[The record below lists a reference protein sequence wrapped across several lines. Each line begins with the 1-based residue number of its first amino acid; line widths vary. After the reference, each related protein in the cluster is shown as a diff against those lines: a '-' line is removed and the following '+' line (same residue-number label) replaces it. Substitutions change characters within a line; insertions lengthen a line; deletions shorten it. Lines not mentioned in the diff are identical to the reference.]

1 MDLPVCRLRR
11 ACARVCVWVH
21 RSARTL
27 PRDDDD
33 DDEAL
38 VIQRA
43 LCVHSLVP
51 IPSSLS
57 LSLIYESA
65 LIAVFIIS
73 RGSGESV
80 CLTSCVSSA
89 RSPPAREELISTTK
103 QQR

>member
-11 ACARVCVWVH
+11 ACACVCVGVWVH

-27 PRDDDD
+27 PRDDD

-43 LCVHSLVP
+43 LCVHSLVL
-51 IPSSLS
+51 IPSS